1 MSDISLFFQSIL
13 GLGVEAK
20 SLTFSQISLRGVV
33 IFIAALVMVR
43 FSDRRS
49 LTKRSPFDILL
60 VVILA
65 SILARPING
74 SAAFF
79 PTIGGA
85 FVLVLLHR
93 LLAFSSCRLPAL
105 TRVIKGQ
112 PWVLVQNGQLKE
124 DVLRRKDISRA
135 DVEED
140 LRLTAETDALSKVKI
155 ARLEVNGE
163 ISFILNKSE

>member
-1 MSDISLFFQSIL
+1 MSDIFLFLQSIL
-13 GLGVEAK
+13 GLGVEPK
-20 SLTFSQISLRGVV
+20 SLNFLQISLRGVIV
-33 IFIAALVMVR
+33 FIVALIMVR

-65 SILARPING
+65 SVLARPING

-93 LLAFSSCRLPAL
+93 LLAFSSCRLPGL

-112 PWVLVQNGQLKE
+112 PWVLVRNGQLQDE
-124 DVLRRKDISRA
+124 VMLRKDVSRE

-140 LRLTAETDALSKVKI
+140 MRLSAKAEKLDKVKI

-163 ISFILNKSE
+163 ISFILREAD

>member
-1 MSDISLFFQSIL
+1 MSDMFLFFQSIL
-13 GLGVEAK
+13 GLGVEPK
-20 SLTFSQISLRGVV
+20 SLNFLQISLRGVIV
-33 IFIAALVMVR
+33 FIAALIMVR

-49 LTKRSPFDILL
+49 LTKKSPFDILL

-65 SILARPING
+65 SVLARPING

-85 FVLVLLHR
+85 IMLVLLHR
-93 LLAFSSCRLPAL
+93 LLAFCSCRFPRL
-105 TRVIKGQ
+105 TKAIKGQ
-112 PWVLVQNGQLKE
+112 PWVLVRNGQLHE
-124 DVLRRKDISRA
+124 DVIRRKDISRA

-140 LRLTAETDALSKVKI
+140 MRLNAKIEGLEKVKI

-163 ISFILNKSE
+163 ISFILDEAD